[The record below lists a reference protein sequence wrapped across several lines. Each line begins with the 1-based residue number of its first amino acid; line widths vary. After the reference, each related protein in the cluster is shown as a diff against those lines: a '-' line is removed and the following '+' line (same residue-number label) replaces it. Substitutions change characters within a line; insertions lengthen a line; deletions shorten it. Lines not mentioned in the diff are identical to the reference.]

1 MSRFVVPGFPVAHRR
16 APAALVAPLLAALV
30 AGALPLPAVGG
41 AATSPEPNVR
51 VQVEPQDG
59 RIETAPVPPAADATT
74 DAPPEQPSIAYL
86 EAMAHE
92 DDVISFQAGGPV
104 TVGFSPRGSDRWPV
118 DGKAPGS
125 LPAGRAT
132 GREMAASK
140 QGSRWA
146 DIDAAAPAGDP
157 AGDPAANPDP
167 APTDAP
173 ATPDATPGPVDEP
186 SGDEVV
192 AADGASFSQ
201 PVEQSV
207 DLAAASGLRRQV
219 YGFLP
224 YWSLSGASS
233 KLNYDVLST
242 IAFFSVGASAKGDLK
257 KKDPDGSNTTGWG
270 GWTSSSMTSV
280 INAAHQRGTRV
291 VLTISVFAWSTSQ
304 ANVQKA
310 ILGSAAARSNLAKQ
324 AAAAVRDRGADGIN
338 LDFEPLA
345 SGYAD
350 EFVLFLKAVRT
361 ELNRVKAG
369 YQLTYDTTGFVG
381 NYPLEASVGAGAA
394 DAIFVMGYDYRTSG
408 SSTAGSIDPLTG
420 PKYDLTD
427 TVRTYTA
434 RVAPS
439 RVILGLPWYGRA
451 WSTTSSAVRAPN
463 QSGTKFGTSST
474 PTYENI
480 VGLVAQYGR
489 RWDPVEQSP
498 YVAYQRQNCTSTYG
512 CVTSWRQVYYEDGPS
527 LKLRLGM
534 VNDYGLRGAGMW
546 ALGNDGGR
554 PELYR
559 AFAESFL
566 VDKSAPQSG
575 VRSLPG
581 AIGDEG
587 FVVTWAARDT
597 SRIASFDVQ
606 VSTNGGAWAAWL
618 TGTKATSEVWLGKDG
633 TGYAFRVRAR
643 DAKGN
648 TGTWNVTSVYDATP
662 SLAPG
667 GFGRVVTDG
676 LAYRTGPGTSA
687 AKLGTLDAG
696 TIVAI
701 TRGPVS
707 ADGYT
712 WFEVTQPITDWS
724 PVGFVERGVWIAA
737 RSSTVS
743 HVAPFRAP
751 NATLVDAG
759 LVGFDFGTGGSAVGS
774 AASAAAARSFS
785 PNGDGSSDLIRLRW
799 TNSVALDALNLKV
812 YATSGAFLGTVSVP
826 ALAAGARTWE
836 WNGRIGGTRVAD
848 GRYVLQLVGSA
859 GARAYSAPSA
869 RPVTSAQVAAYAVT
883 VDTRPPVVSAATT
896 TSSLIS
902 PNGDGTRDAVR
913 LALSTTGASRWTIV
927 VSNAAGTAVRS
938 LAGAGASVAWT
949 WTGTSDAGTRVGDG
963 RYTATLFAWDPAG
976 NHAGR
981 AFPITVDT
989 TPPSIAASTSLGIF
1003 SPNGDGTADATTLS
1017 WTGNEP
1023 ATGTARVYRGTTVVR
1038 SWTVTNTTGWHAA
1051 WNGRTAGGTAV
1062 ADGRYTFRVA
1072 VKDAGGNLRTVSIP
1086 VVVDRTAGSLAWS
1099 QSFFPQD
1106 GDALRPTS
1114 TLSWRQTRTA
1124 TATLAVYDTTGA
1136 LVRLV
1141 FSGRSLSAGTRTWT
1155 WNGKRADGTL
1165 VPQGRYTARLTI
1177 TTALGTQTLERG
1189 VVAAGFA
1196 ITPSA
1201 TSVRP
1206 GQTLAIVVSTTEPLK
1221 AAPRVT
1227 FTQPGR
1233 AGVTV
1238 TAGRLADGRYRATF
1252 RVVAGTAGQGSIK
1265 VTGTDTAGHA
1275 NTTSVAIMVRAS

>member
-1 MSRFVVPGFPVAHRR
+1 MPGFPVAHRR

-30 AGALPLPAVGG
+30 AGALPLPAAGG

-51 VQVEPQDG
+51 VRVEPRDG
-59 RIETAPVPPAADATT
+59 RTATAPVPPAADATT
-74 DAPPEQPSIAYL
+74 DAPPEQPVDRLPRGDGARGRRDHLRAGRPRHGRVQPAGVGSLAGRRQGAELAARGSRDRSRDGGL
-86 EAMAHE
+86 EAGE
-92 DDVISFQAGGPV
+92 PLGGH
-104 TVGFSPRGSDRWPV
+104 R
-118 DGKAPGS
+118 PGLDPPAI
-125 LPAGRAT
+125 LPPIPPP
-132 GREMAASK
+132 S
-140 QGSRWA
+140 
-146 DIDAAAPAGDP
+146 
-157 AGDPAANPDP
+157 PDP
-167 APTDAP
+167 PPTDAP
-173 ATPDATPGPVDEP
+173 ATPDATPAPVDEP

-192 AADGASFSQ
+192 AADGASFAQ

-242 IAFFSVGASAKGDLK
+242 IAYFSVGASAKGDLK

-546 ALGNDGGR
+546 ALGNDGGH

-566 VDKSAPQSG
+566 VDKSAPQAG

-581 AIGDEG
+581 ALGDEG
-587 FVVTWAARDT
+587 FVVTWAASDT
-597 SRIASFDVQ
+597 SSIASFDVQ

-633 TGYAFRVRAR
+633 AGYAFRVRAR

-687 AKLGTLDAG
+687 AKLGHAG
-696 TIVAI
+696 RRHDRRRHPRARERRRLHLV
-701 TRGPVS
+701 RGHP
-707 ADGYT
+707 ADHR
-712 WFEVTQPITDWS
+712 
-724 PVGFVERGVWIAA
+724 VEPGGLRRA
-737 RSSTVS
+737 RRVDR
-743 HVAPFRAP
+743 RA
-751 NATLVDAG
+751 LVDGEPRRTVPGPQRHARG
-759 LVGFDFGTGGSAVGS
+759 RRHRRLRLRDR
-774 AASAAAARSFS
+774 AAARS
-785 PNGDGSSDLIRLRW
+785 
-799 TNSVALDALNLKV
+799 
-812 YATSGAFLGTVSVP
+812 
-826 ALAAGARTWE
+826 AAPRARRRP
-836 WNGRIGGTRVAD
+836 GR
-848 GRYVLQLVGSA
+848 S
-859 GARAYSAPSA
+859 
-869 RPVTSAQVAAYAVT
+869 RP
-883 VDTRPPVVSAATT
+883 
-896 TSSLIS
+896 
-902 PNGDGTRDAVR
+902 
-913 LALSTTGASRWTIV
+913 
-927 VSNAAGTAVRS
+927 
-938 LAGAGASVAWT
+938 
-949 WTGTSDAGTRVGDG
+949 
-963 RYTATLFAWDPAG
+963 
-976 NHAGR
+976 
-981 AFPITVDT
+981 
-989 TPPSIAASTSLGIF
+989 
-1003 SPNGDGTADATTLS
+1003 
-1017 WTGNEP
+1017 
-1023 ATGTARVYRGTTVVR
+1023 
-1038 SWTVTNTTGWHAA
+1038 
-1051 WNGRTAGGTAV
+1051 
-1062 ADGRYTFRVA
+1062 
-1072 VKDAGGNLRTVSIP
+1072 
-1086 VVVDRTAGSLAWS
+1086 
-1099 QSFFPQD
+1099 
-1106 GDALRPTS
+1106 
-1114 TLSWRQTRTA
+1114 TA
-1124 TATLAVYDTTGA
+1124 TAP
-1136 LVRLV
+1136 
-1141 FSGRSLSAGTRTWT
+1141 RT
-1155 WNGKRADGTL
+1155 
-1165 VPQGRYTARLTI
+1165 
-1177 TTALGTQTLERG
+1177 
-1189 VVAAGFA
+1189 
-1196 ITPSA
+1196 
-1201 TSVRP
+1201 
-1206 GQTLAIVVSTTEPLK
+1206 
-1221 AAPRVT
+1221 
-1227 FTQPGR
+1227 
-1233 AGVTV
+1233 
-1238 TAGRLADGRYRATF
+1238 
-1252 RVVAGTAGQGSIK
+1252 
-1265 VTGTDTAGHA
+1265 
-1275 NTTSVAIMVRAS
+1275 